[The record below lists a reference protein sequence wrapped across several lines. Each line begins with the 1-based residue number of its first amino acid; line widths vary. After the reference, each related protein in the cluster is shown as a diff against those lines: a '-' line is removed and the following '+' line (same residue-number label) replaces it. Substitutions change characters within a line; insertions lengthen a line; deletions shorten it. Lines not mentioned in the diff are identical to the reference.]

1 MLATES
7 APYLVD
13 PTVTQPPAPEI
24 VHTPL
29 ISTPSPQLGFSLETP
44 IQVDSKTEGTDTEPE
59 IEPDI
64 TDLSEDETP
73 VLRITFLGGPRTL
86 STARKSTRPPG
97 KKPKPDPEATTS
109 EPWGLRV
116 MATQTQLL
124 QAIVNNQG
132 NRGGSS
138 FGEFMRTK
146 PPTFATAEEPMD
158 AEDWLRIIE
167 KKLTLV
173 RVRKADKV
181 IFTANQLEG
190 PAGDWWD
197 TYKEAREEDAGE
209 PNWEEFTTAFR
220 DNFVPAAVM
229 RMKKNEFRRL
239 QQGNTT
245 IQEYL
250 NRFTQLARY
259 ATGDLADEEE
269 KIDKFI
275 EGLNDELRGPMI
287 GQDHDSFQRLINKVV
302 RLENDR
308 KVVEH
313 NHKRR
318 LAMNRPPQ
326 VAPQRPKGAAS
337 SVWKPTVVTTN
348 RPAASS
354 NFHRTVTIQN
364 RAPAPHQAATGSVR
378 PGSYFNC
385 GEYGHF
391 ANKCPHPNKTPIR
404 TRANVM
410 AIHGTTTP
418 AAGRGLFRTP
428 QTNRTATGFG
438 RGQVNHVRAEE
449 AQEDQGVL
457 MGTFSIHFTPVKVL
471 FDLGASHSFIS
482 LKASQ
487 RHNLTRVKLRQPM
500 LVHSPGGEIAVDTAC
515 IDVPI
520 RLRDVVFPSNLMVLV
535 PQTLDVILGM
545 DWLTKNRGVI
555 DCRRRE
561 VTLTTPW
568 GSGMRATMDQD
579 PRLTERAGGIFTM
592 LPMKGMP
599 IVQQFPDV
607 FPEDLPGMPPD
618 RDIEFI
624 IDLIPGTA
632 PISKRPYRM
641 PVNEL
646 EELKKQ
652 IRELQEKGFVRPSS
666 SPWGAPVL
674 FVKKKDG
681 SMRMCVDYRSL
692 NEVTIK
698 NKYPLPRIDDLFDQ
712 LKGAKVFSK
721 IDLRSGYHQL
731 KIRTGDIPKTAF
743 STRYGLYKF
752 TVMSFGLTNAPAY
765 FMNLMNK
772 VFMDYLDKFMVVFI
786 DDILIYSKD
795 EEEHAEHLRLVL
807 EKLRKHKL
815 YAKFSKCEFWLKEV
829 AFLGHVI
836 SAGGVAVDPTKVE
849 AVTEWKAPKSVTEIR
864 SFLGLAGY
872 YRRFIEGFSMIARP
886 MTQLLKKEKKFVWS
900 EQCQESFEQLKEKL
914 TSAPI
919 LVLPDIRKDFVIYCD
934 ASRQGLGGVLMQDG
948 KVVAY
953 ASRQLRPHEENYP
966 THDLELAAV
975 VHALKIWRHYLIGN
989 HCDIYTDHKSLK
1001 YIFTQSDLNLRQ
1013 RRWLELI
1020 KDYDLEVHYHPGK
1033 TNVVADALSQ
1043 KSHCNH
1049 LRTEGMA
1056 PELKEEIAQLNL
1068 HIIPYGQI
1076 NTLDIQPLMRTQ
1088 IEEAQKDNEEIR
1100 EVKECLAAGFAKEF
1114 STDEKDVLWYKKRIY
1129 VPEQGGQRGLILME
1143 AHESAYSLHP
1153 GSTKMYQDLK
1163 EGYWWPNIKRDV
1175 AEYVALCDV
1184 CQKVKA
1190 EHQRP
1195 AGLLQPLRIPEWK
1208 WNEIG
1213 MDFIVGLPKT
1223 TTGYDSIWV
1232 IVDRLTKTAR
1242 FIPVKTNY
1250 SSAKLA
1256 ELYMTRIEK
1265 VHEAL
1270 GSYLAF
1276 STAYHPQTDGQTE
1289 RTNQVLD
1296 DMLRACALDFSKD
1309 WERCLSYAEF
1319 SYNNSFQAS
1328 LKMSPN
1334 EALFGRRCRTPLMWS
1349 ETGERAV
1356 FGLDIIQEAEE
1367 KVRLIR
1373 DRLKSYADTRRRNL
1387 EFKEGDYVYLK
1398 VSPLRGTKRFKVK
1411 GKLAPRYVEPFQI
1424 NARRGEVAYQLQLP
1438 ENIADVHPVFH
1449 VSELKKC
1456 LRVLEEQA
1464 TLEEIHISNDLT
1476 YPEHPVRILD
1486 EAEKRTRMKVWRA
1499 RRGPPN
1505 PAPSS
1510 AVVITVAVAPH
1521 TVVLPRIVFLSPSPS
1536 SAKLPRAPRAARRS
1550 ASPLP
1555 SPMRLAAAAAPRTIA
1570 IAAAAPRHRRVAS
1583 RRVLTAP
1590 RPVPCH
1596 ASPRRR
1602 PVAVASPSR
1611 ASRPEPPRAVAA
1623 RRIAAVAIAVDVPS
1637 PRARPI
1643 AA

>member
-1 MLATES
+1 
-7 APYLVD
+7 
-13 PTVTQPPAPEI
+13 
-24 VHTPL
+24 
-29 ISTPSPQLGFSLETP
+29 
-44 IQVDSKTEGTDTEPE
+44 
-59 IEPDI
+59 
-64 TDLSEDETP
+64 
-73 VLRITFLGGPRTL
+73 
-86 STARKSTRPPG
+86 
-97 KKPKPDPEATTS
+97 
-109 EPWGLRV
+109 

-124 QAIVNNQG
+124 QAIASNQG

-173 RVRKADKV
+173 RVREADKV
-181 IFTANQLEG
+181 IFAANQLEG

-229 RMKKNEFRRL
+229 RMKKNEFRKLR
-239 QQGNTT
+239 QGNTT
-245 IQEYL
+245 VQEYL

-259 ATGDLADEEE
+259 ATRDLADEEE

-287 GQDHDSFQRLINKVV
+287 GQDHDSFQSLINKVV

-313 NHKRR
+313 NRKRR

-326 VAPQRPKGAAS
+326 TAPQRPKGTTPSA
-337 SVWKPTVVTTN
+337 WRPTVVTTS

-354 NFHRTVTIQN
+354 NFHRPVTIQN
-364 RAPAPHQAATGSVR
+364 RAPTPNQAATGSVR
-378 PGSYFNC
+378 PGSCFNC

-404 TRANVM
+404 TGANAT
-410 AIHGTTTP
+410 AIHGTATP

-457 MGTFSIHFTPVKVL
+457 MGMFSLNSTPVKVL
-471 FDLGASHSFIS
+471 FDSGASHSFIS

-487 RHNLTRVKLRQPM
+487 QHNLTRVKLRQPM

-520 RLRDVVFPSNLMVLV
+520 RLRDVVFPSNLMVLI

-545 DWLTKNRGVI
+545 DWLAKHRGVI

-568 GSGMRATMDQD
+568 GSDMRATMDQD

-592 LPMKGMP
+592 LPLKGMP
-599 IVQQFPDV
+599 IVQRFPDV

-666 SPWGAPVL
+666 SPWGAQVL

-698 NKYPLPRIDDLFDQ
+698 NKYPLPRIDNLFDQ

-731 KIRTGDIPKTAF
+731 KIRTEDIPKTAF
-743 STRYGLYKF
+743 STRYGLYEF

-772 VFMDYLDKFMVVFI
+772 VFMEYLDKFVVVFI

-807 EKLRKHKL
+807 QKLRKHKL

-836 SAGGVAVDPTKVE
+836 SAGGVAVDPAKVE

-864 SFLGLAGY
+864 SFLGLARY
-872 YRRFIEGFSMIARP
+872 YRRFIEGFSKIARP

-1033 TNVVADALSQ
+1033 ANVVADALSR
-1043 KSHCNH
+1043 KIHCNH
-1049 LRTEGMA
+1049 LRMEGMV
-1056 PELKEEIAQLNL
+1056 PELREEIAQLNL
-1068 HIIPYGQI
+1068 HIVPRGQI
-1076 NTLDIQPLMRTQ
+1076 NTLDIQPLLRTQ
-1088 IEEAQKDNEEIR
+1088 IEEAQKDNEEVR
-1100 EVKECLAAGFAKEF
+1100 EVKERLAAGRAKEF

-1129 VPEQGGQRGLILME
+1129 VPEQGGLRGLILKE

-1163 EGYWWPNIKRDV
+1163 EGYWWPNMKRDV

-1195 AGLLQPLRIPEWK
+1195 AVKPDAKPTKQKLRKMSADRQETAKAKVQKFLKTGVIQEIDYPEWLANRVLVQKSNGK
-1208 WNEIG
+1208 WRMCVDFTDLNKACPKDDFPLSRIDQLVDSTAGCKLMSFLDAYSGYHQIHMSPADIPNTAFITLFGTFCHLRMPFGLRNAEANFARLVYKVLDKQLGRNMEAYVDDIVVKSRKAFDHRRPSTTCAAGMKLKPEKGYNEEADALAKSAACGGPHSPGIFLEVQYEPSVPMESMEVMAIDQAKLG
-1213 MDFIVGLPKT
+1213 EDLYDWRTPFVKYLETSWLPEDEAEAKHLQLRAA
-1223 TTGYDSIWV
+1223 SPSSKKK
-1232 IVDRLTKTAR
+1232 TKTKKTAPADDLSALDPSIEKALDEENIEDDVDQAAAELPPPPSSPVQQSLSDR
-1242 FIPVKTNY
+1242 TPSAVGSHHIVEEEQPAAPAIPV
-1250 SSAKLA
+1250 LA
-1256 ELYMTRIEK
+1256 
-1265 VHEAL
+1265 
-1270 GSYLAF
+1270 
-1276 STAYHPQTDGQTE
+1276 D
-1289 RTNQVLD
+1289 
-1296 DMLRACALDFSKD
+1296 
-1309 WERCLSYAEF
+1309 
-1319 SYNNSFQAS
+1319 
-1328 LKMSPN
+1328 
-1334 EALFGRRCRTPLMWS
+1334 LFY
-1349 ETGERAV
+1349 
-1356 FGLDIIQEAEE
+1356 FD
-1367 KVRLIR
+1367 IR
-1373 DRLKSYADTRRRNL
+1373 DY
-1387 EFKEGDYVYLK
+1387 
-1398 VSPLRGTKRFKVK
+1398 
-1411 GKLAPRYVEPFQI
+1411 
-1424 NARRGEVAYQLQLP
+1424 
-1438 ENIADVHPVFH
+1438 
-1449 VSELKKC
+1449 
-1456 LRVLEEQA
+1456 
-1464 TLEEIHISNDLT
+1464 
-1476 YPEHPVRILD
+1476 LD
-1486 EAEKRTRMKVWRA
+1486 EAEKDTSSKA
-1499 RRGPPN
+1499 L
-1505 PAPSS
+1505 AP
-1510 AVVITVAVAPH
+1510 
-1521 TVVLPRIVFLSPSPS
+1521 LSDN
-1536 SAKLPRAPRAARRS
+1536 AKKTL
-1550 ASPLP
+1550 
-1555 SPMRLAAAAAPRTIA
+1555 
-1570 IAAAAPRHRRVAS
+1570 
-1583 RRVLTAP
+1583 
-1590 RPVPCH
+1590 
-1596 ASPRRR
+1596 
-1602 PVAVASPSR
+1602 
-1611 ASRPEPPRAVAA
+1611 
-1623 RRIAAVAIAVDVPS
+1623 
-1637 PRARPI
+1637 
-1643 AA
+1643 

>member
-1 MLATES
+1 
-7 APYLVD
+7 
-13 PTVTQPPAPEI
+13 
-24 VHTPL
+24 
-29 ISTPSPQLGFSLETP
+29 
-44 IQVDSKTEGTDTEPE
+44 
-59 IEPDI
+59 
-64 TDLSEDETP
+64 
-73 VLRITFLGGPRTL
+73 
-86 STARKSTRPPG
+86 
-97 KKPKPDPEATTS
+97 
-109 EPWGLRV
+109 

-124 QAIVNNQG
+124 QAIANNQG

-138 FGEFMRTK
+138 FGEFIRTK
-146 PPTFATAEEPMD
+146 PPTFAMADEPME
-158 AEDWLRIIE
+158 AEDWLCIIE

-173 RVRKADKV
+173 R
-181 IFTANQLEG
+181 
-190 PAGDWWD
+190 
-197 TYKEAREEDAGE
+197 EAREEDAGE
-209 PNWEEFTTAFR
+209 PTWEEFTAAFR
-220 DNFVPAAVM
+220 ENFVPAAVM

-239 QQGNTT
+239 RQGNTT
-245 IQEYL
+245 VQEYL

-259 ATGDLADEEE
+259 AIGDLADEEE

-275 EGLNDELRGPMI
+275 EGLNDELRRPMI
-287 GQDHDSFQRLINKVV
+287 GQDHESFQSLINKGV
-302 RLENDR
+302 
-308 KVVEH
+308 
-313 NHKRR
+313 
-318 LAMNRPPQ
+318 
-326 VAPQRPKGAAS
+326 PQRLKGATS
-337 SVWKPTVVTTN
+337 SGWKPPIVATN
-348 RPAASS
+348 RPAAPSHF
-354 NFHRTVTIQN
+354 NRPVAIQN
-364 RAPAPHQAATGSVR
+364 RTSTPTLAAPGAKKNVDC
-378 PGSYFNC
+378 FNY
-385 GEYGHF
+385 GEYGHY
-391 ANKCPHPNKTPIR
+391 ANSCPHPRKTPVR
-404 TRANVM
+404 TGANAMTVR
-410 AIHGTTTP
+410 GTTTP
-418 AAGRGLFRTP
+418 AVGRGLFKIP

-438 RGQVNHVRAEE
+438 RGQ
-449 AQEDQGVL
+449 
-457 MGTFSIHFTPVKVL
+457 
-471 FDLGASHSFIS
+471 
-482 LKASQ
+482 ASQ
-487 RHNLTRVKLRQPM
+487 KHNLTLVGLRKPM
-500 LVHSPGGEIAVDTAC
+500 IVHSPGGEITVSHAC

-520 RLRDVVFPSNLMVLV
+520 RLRDVVFPSNLMVLI

-568 GSGMRATMDQD
+568 GSDMRAPMDQD

-592 LPMKGMP
+592 LPLKGMP
-599 IVQQFPDV
+599 VVQQFPDV

-632 PISKRPYRM
+632 PISKRPYQM

-721 IDLRSGYHQL
+721 IDLQSGYHQL

-743 STRYGLYKF
+743 STHYGLYEF
-752 TVMSFGLTNAPAY
+752 TVISFGLTNAPAY

-772 VFMDYLDKFMVVFI
+772 VFMDYLDKFVVVFI

-815 YAKFSKCEFWLKEV
+815 YAKFSKWEFW
-829 AFLGHVI
+829 
-836 SAGGVAVDPTKVE
+836 
-849 AVTEWKAPKSVTEIR
+849 
-864 SFLGLAGY
+864 
-872 YRRFIEGFSMIARP
+872 
-886 MTQLLKKEKKFVWS
+886 
-900 EQCQESFEQLKEKL
+900 
-914 TSAPI
+914 
-919 LVLPDIRKDFVIYCD
+919 
-934 ASRQGLGGVLMQDG
+934 QGLGGVLMQDG

-966 THDLELAAV
+966 THDLELVAV

-1020 KDYDLEVHYHPGK
+1020 KDYDLEIHYHPGK
-1033 TNVVADALSQ
+1033 ANVVADALSR

-1056 PELKEEIAQLNL
+1056 PELKEEMAQLNL
-1068 HIIPYGQI
+1068 HIVPHGQI
-1076 NTLDIQPLMRTQ
+1076 NTLDIQPLLRTQ

-1100 EVKECLAAGFAKEF
+1100 EMKERLAAGFAKEF
-1114 STDEKDVLWYKKRIY
+1114 STDEKDVLW
-1129 VPEQGGQRGLILME
+1129 
-1143 AHESAYSLHP
+1143 
-1153 GSTKMYQDLK
+1153 
-1163 EGYWWPNIKRDV
+1163 
-1175 AEYVALCDV
+1175 
-1184 CQKVKA
+1184 
-1190 EHQRP
+1190 
-1195 AGLLQPLRIPEWK
+1195 IPEWK
-1208 WNEIG
+1208 WDEIV

-1223 TTGYDSIWV
+1223 ATRYDSIWV

-1256 ELYMTRIEK
+1256 ELYMTRIVCLHGVPKRIISDRGTQFTSHFWEK

-1289 RTNQVLD
+1289 RTNQVLE

-1309 WERCLSYAEF
+1309 WERCLPYAEF

-1356 FGLDIIQEAEE
+1356 FGPNIIKEAEE
-1367 KVRLIR
+1367 KVRLIQ
-1373 DRLKSYADTRRRNL
+1373 DRLKVAQSRQKSYADTRRRNL

-1398 VSPLRGTKRFKVK
+1398 VSPMRGTKRFKVK
-1411 GKLAPRYVEPFQI
+1411 GKLAPRYVGPFQI
-1424 NARRGEVAYQLQLP
+1424 ITRRGEVAYQLQLP
-1438 ENIADVHPVFH
+1438 ENIANVHPVFH
-1449 VSELKKC
+1449 VSQLKKC
-1456 LRVLEEQA
+1456 LRVPEEQA
-1464 TLEEIHISNDLT
+1464 PLEEIHISNDLT
-1476 YPEHPVRILD
+1476 YPEHPIRILD
-1486 EAEKRTRMKVWRA
+1486 EAEKRTRSKVWRMYKVQWSNHTEDEA
-1499 RRGPPN
+1499 TCESEEFLR
-1505 PAPSS
+1505 
-1510 AVVITVAVAPH
+1510 TEYPH
-1521 TVVLPRIVFLSPSPS
+1521 LF
-1536 SAKLPRAPRAARRS
+1536 
-1550 ASPLP
+1550 
-1555 SPMRLAAAAAPRTIA
+1555 
-1570 IAAAAPRHRRVAS
+1570 
-1583 RRVLTAP
+1583 
-1590 RPVPCH
+1590 
-1596 ASPRRR
+1596 
-1602 PVAVASPSR
+1602 
-1611 ASRPEPPRAVAA
+1611 ENW
-1623 RRIAAVAIAVDVPS
+1623 
-1637 PRARPI
+1637 
-1643 AA
+1643 

>member
-1 MLATES
+1 MAS
-7 APYLVD
+7 
-13 PTVTQPPAPEI
+13 
-24 VHTPL
+24 
-29 ISTPSPQLGFSLETP
+29 
-44 IQVDSKTEGTDTEPE
+44 
-59 IEPDI
+59 
-64 TDLSEDETP
+64 
-73 VLRITFLGGPRTL
+73 RR
-86 STARKSTRPPG
+86 R
-97 KKPKPDPEATTS
+97 ATTS
-109 EPWGLRV
+109 NDETQTPDLNTLARI
-116 MATQTQLL
+116 MATQNQLL
-124 QAIVNNQG
+124 QAIANNQG

-173 RVRKADKV
+173 RVREADKV
-181 IFTANQLEG
+181 IFAANQLEG

-239 QQGNTT
+239 RQGNTT
-245 IQEYL
+245 VQEYL

-259 ATGDLADEEE
+259 ATRDLADEEE

-287 GQDHDSFQRLINKVV
+287 GQDHDSFQSLINKVV

-313 NHKRR
+313 NRKRR
-318 LAMNRPPQ
+318 LAMNRTPQ
-326 VAPQRPKGAAS
+326 TAPQRPKGTTS
-337 SVWKPTVVTTN
+337 SAWRPTVVTTS

-354 NFHRTVTIQN
+354 NFHRPVTIQN
-364 RAPAPHQAATGSVR
+364 RAPAPNQAATGSVR
-378 PGSYFNC
+378 PGSCFNC

-404 TRANVM
+404 TGTNAT
-410 AIHGTTTP
+410 AIHGTATP
-418 AAGRGLFRTP
+418 AAGRSLFRTP

-457 MGTFSIHFTPVKVL
+457 MGMFSLNSTPVKVL
-471 FDLGASHSFIS
+471 FDSGASHSFIS

-487 RHNLTRVKLRQPM
+487 QHNLTRVKLRQPM
-500 LVHSPGGEIAVDTAC
+500 LVHSPGGEITVDTAC
-515 IDVPI
+515 INVPI
-520 RLRDVVFPSNLMVLV
+520 RLRDVVFPSNLMVLI

-545 DWLTKNRGVI
+545 DWLAKHRGVI

-568 GSGMRATMDQD
+568 GSDMRATMDQD

-592 LPMKGMP
+592 LPLKGMP
-599 IVQQFPDV
+599 VVQRFPDV

-731 KIRTGDIPKTAF
+731 NIRTEDIPKTAF
-743 STRYGLYKF
+743 STRYGLYEF

-772 VFMDYLDKFMVVFI
+772 VFMDYLDKFVV
-786 DDILIYSKD
+786 
-795 EEEHAEHLRLVL
+795 
-807 EKLRKHKL
+807 KLRKHKL

-836 SAGGVAVDPTKVE
+836 SAGGVAVDPAKVE

-872 YRRFIEGFSMIARP
+872 YRRFIEGFSKIARP
-886 MTQLLKKEKKFVWS
+886 MTQLLKKEKKFVW
-900 EQCQESFEQLKEKL
+900 
-914 TSAPI
+914 
-919 LVLPDIRKDFVIYCD
+919 
-934 ASRQGLGGVLMQDG
+934 QGLGGVLMQDG

-953 ASRQLRPHEENYP
+953 GSRQLRPHEENYP
-966 THDLELAAV
+966 THDLELEAV

-989 HCDIYTDHKSLK
+989 HCNIYTDHKSLK

-1033 TNVVADALSQ
+1033 ANVVADALSR

-1049 LRTEGMA
+1049 LRMEGMV
-1056 PELKEEIAQLNL
+1056 PELREEIAQLNL
-1068 HIIPYGQI
+1068 HIVPRGQI
-1076 NTLDIQPLMRTQ
+1076 NTLDIQPLLRTQ
-1088 IEEAQKDNEEIR
+1088 IEEAQMDNEEVR
-1100 EVKECLAAGFAKEF
+1100 EVKERLAAGRAKEF

-1129 VPEQGGQRGLILME
+1129 VPEQGGLRGLILKE
-1143 AHESAYSLHP
+1143 AHESAYALHP

-1163 EGYWWPNIKRDV
+1163 EGYWWPNMKRDV

-1208 WNEIG
+1208 WDEIG

-1223 TTGYDSIWV
+1223 ATGYDSIWV

-1256 ELYMTRIEK
+1256 ELYMTRIVCLHGVPKKIISDRGTQFTSHFWEK

-1289 RTNQVLD
+1289 RTNQVLE

-1309 WERCLSYAEF
+1309 WERCLPYAEF

-1356 FGLDIIQEAEE
+1356 FGPDIIQEAEE

-1373 DRLKSYADTRRRNL
+1373 DRLKIAQSRQKSYADTRRRNL

-1398 VSPLRGTKRFKVK
+1398 VSPMRGTKRFKVK
-1411 GKLAPRYVEPFQI
+1411 GKLAPRYVGPFQI
-1424 NARRGEVAYQLQLP
+1424 IARRGEVAYQLQLP

-1449 VSELKKC
+1449 VSQLKKC
-1456 LRVLEEQA
+1456 LRVPEEQA
-1464 TLEEIHISNDLT
+1464 PLEEIHISNDLT
-1476 YPEHPVRILD
+1476 YPEQPIRILD
-1486 EAEKRTRMKVWRA
+1486 EAEKRSRSKVWHMYKVQWSNHTEDEATWESEEFLR
-1499 RRGPPN
+1499 
-1505 PAPSS
+1505 
-1510 AVVITVAVAPH
+1510 TEYPH
-1521 TVVLPRIVFLSPSPS
+1521 LF
-1536 SAKLPRAPRAARRS
+1536 
-1550 ASPLP
+1550 
-1555 SPMRLAAAAAPRTIA
+1555 
-1570 IAAAAPRHRRVAS
+1570 
-1583 RRVLTAP
+1583 
-1590 RPVPCH
+1590 
-1596 ASPRRR
+1596 
-1602 PVAVASPSR
+1602 
-1611 ASRPEPPRAVAA
+1611 E
-1623 RRIAAVAIAVDVPS
+1623 DW
-1637 PRARPI
+1637 
-1643 AA
+1643 

>member
-1 MLATES
+1 MQDAAREAFLRLSSIHRAELASTEFAHHLFREESNSVCTVQDTPCCYNPMVTRLSRWAEAVDDFYDEALLEIDDQQRRVGELETEEEHQAWGSEIDSLKAQLQVHGDQFQQLSDQYNDRRGMMDTLEEQLRESQEHVSQLEEQLRAATVSTTGASTSTAVGRDRYFFLTPPYPPAFHALLGEVGMLATES

-29 ISTPSPQLGFSLETP
+29 ISTPSPQLSSSLETP
-44 IQVDSKTEGTDTEPE
+44 IQVESETEGTDTEPE

-64 TDLSEDETP
+64 TDPSEDETP
-73 VLRITFLGGPRTL
+73 VPRITFLGGPRTL
-86 STARKSTRPPG
+86 STAHKSTRPPG

-109 EPWGLRV
+109 EPWGL
-116 MATQTQLL
+116 
-124 QAIVNNQG
+124 
-132 NRGGSS
+132 
-138 FGEFMRTK
+138 
-146 PPTFATAEEPMD
+146 
-158 AEDWLRIIE
+158 
-167 KKLTLV
+167 
-173 RVRKADKV
+173 
-181 IFTANQLEG
+181 
-190 PAGDWWD
+190 
-197 TYKEAREEDAGE
+197 
-209 PNWEEFTTAFR
+209 
-220 DNFVPAAVM
+220 
-229 RMKKNEFRRL
+229 
-239 QQGNTT
+239 
-245 IQEYL
+245 
-250 NRFTQLARY
+250 
-259 ATGDLADEEE
+259 
-269 KIDKFI
+269 
-275 EGLNDELRGPMI
+275 
-287 GQDHDSFQRLINKVV
+287 
-302 RLENDR
+302 
-308 KVVEH
+308 
-313 NHKRR
+313 
-318 LAMNRPPQ
+318 
-326 VAPQRPKGAAS
+326 
-337 SVWKPTVVTTN
+337 
-348 RPAASS
+348 
-354 NFHRTVTIQN
+354 
-364 RAPAPHQAATGSVR
+364 
-378 PGSYFNC
+378 
-385 GEYGHF
+385 
-391 ANKCPHPNKTPIR
+391 
-404 TRANVM
+404 
-410 AIHGTTTP
+410 
-418 AAGRGLFRTP
+418 RTP

-457 MGTFSIHFTPVKVL
+457 M
-471 FDLGASHSFIS
+471 
-482 LKASQ
+482 
-487 RHNLTRVKLRQPM
+487 
-500 LVHSPGGEIAVDTAC
+500 AC

-520 RLRDVVFPSNLMVLV
+520 RIRDVVFPSNLMVLV

-579 PRLTERAGGIFTM
+579 PRLTKRVGGIFTM

-599 IVQQFPDV
+599 IVQRFPDV
-607 FPEDLPGMPPD
+607 FPEDLAGMPLD

-632 PISKRPYRM
+632 PISKRKYRM

-666 SPWGAPVL
+666 SPWGATVL

-681 SMRMCVDYRSL
+681 SIRMCVDYRSL

-698 NKYPLPRIDDLFDQ
+698 NKYPLPWIDDLFDQ

-721 IDLRSGYHQL
+721 MDLRSGYHQL

-743 STRYGLYKF
+743 STHYGLYEF

-765 FMNLMNK
+765 FMSLMNK
-772 VFMDYLDKFMVVFI
+772 VFMDYLDKFVVVFI

-795 EEEHAEHLRLVL
+795 EEEHVEHLRLVH

-815 YAKFSKCEFWLKEV
+815 YAKFSKC
-829 AFLGHVI
+829 
-836 SAGGVAVDPTKVE
+836 
-849 AVTEWKAPKSVTEIR
+849 
-864 SFLGLAGY
+864 LAGY
-872 YRRFIEGFSMIARP
+872 YRRFIEGFSKIARP
-886 MTQLLKKEKKFVWS
+886 MTQLVKKEKKFVWS

-934 ASRQGLGGVLMQDG
+934 ASRQGLGGVLMHDG
-948 KVVAY
+948 K
-953 ASRQLRPHEENYP
+953 SP
-966 THDLELAAV
+966 
-975 VHALKIWRHYLIGN
+975 
-989 HCDIYTDHKSLK
+989 K

-1020 KDYDLEVHYHPGK
+1020 KDYDLKVHYHPGK
-1033 TNVVADALSQ
+1033 ANVVADALSR

-1068 HIIPYGQI
+1068 HIVPHGQI
-1076 NTLDIQPLMRTQ
+1076 NTLDIEPLLRTQ
-1088 IEEAQKDNEEIR
+1088 IKEAQKDNEEIR
-1100 EVKECLAAGFAKEF
+1100 EVKERLAPGFAKEF
-1114 STDEKDVLWYKKRIY
+1114 STDEKDVLWINPKGSSQIGIFIAPRKYQD
-1129 VPEQGGQRGLILME
+1129 V
-1143 AHESAYSLHP
+1143 P
-1153 GSTKMYQDLK
+1153 GS
-1163 EGYWWPNIKRDV
+1163 EGRYWWPNMKRDV

-1208 WNEIG
+1208 WDEIG

-1223 TTGYDSIWV
+1223 STGYDSIWV

-1256 ELYMTRIEK
+1256 ELYMTRIFTSHFWEK

-1289 RTNQVLD
+1289 RTNQVLE
-1296 DMLRACALDFSKD
+1296 DMLRACALEFSKD
-1309 WERCLSYAEF
+1309 GERCLPYAKF

-1334 EALFGRRCRTPLMWS
+1334 EALFGRRYRTPLMWS

-1356 FGLDIIQEAEE
+1356 FGPDIIQEAEE

-1373 DRLKSYADTRRRNL
+1373 DRLKVAQSRQKSYADTRRRNL

-1398 VSPLRGTKRFKVK
+1398 VSPMRGTKRFKVK
-1411 GKLAPRYVEPFQI
+1411 GKLAPRYVGPFQI
-1424 NARRGEVAYQLQLP
+1424 IARRGEVAYQLQLP

-1449 VSELKKC
+1449 VSQLKKC
-1456 LRVLEEQA
+1456 LRVPEEQA

-1486 EAEKRTRMKVWRA
+1486 EAEKRTRTKVWRMYKVQWSNHTEDEA
-1499 RRGPPN
+1499 TWE
-1505 PAPSS
+1505 SEEFLK
-1510 AVVITVAVAPH
+1510 TEYPH
-1521 TVVLPRIVFLSPSPS
+1521 LFANR
-1536 SAKLPRAPRAARRS
+1536 
-1550 ASPLP
+1550 
-1555 SPMRLAAAAAPRTIA
+1555 
-1570 IAAAAPRHRRVAS
+1570 
-1583 RRVLTAP
+1583 
-1590 RPVPCH
+1590 
-1596 ASPRRR
+1596 
-1602 PVAVASPSR
+1602 
-1611 ASRPEPPRAVAA
+1611 
-1623 RRIAAVAIAVDVPS
+1623 
-1637 PRARPI
+1637 
-1643 AA
+1643 

>member
-1 MLATES
+1 MAS
-7 APYLVD
+7 RRWA
-13 PTVTQPPAPEI
+13 
-24 VHTPL
+24 
-29 ISTPSPQLGFSLETP
+29 STSNEETETP
-44 IQVDSKTEGTDTEPE
+44 
-59 IEPDI
+59 
-64 TDLSEDETP
+64 DLT
-73 VLRITFLGGPRTL
+73 TL
-86 STARKSTRPPG
+86 AG
-97 KKPKPDPEATTS
+97 
-109 EPWGLRV
+109 V

-124 QAIVNNQG
+124 QAIANNQG
-132 NRGGSS
+132 NRCGSS

-173 RVRKADKV
+173 RVREADKV
-181 IFTANQLEG
+181 IFAANQLEG
-190 PAGDWWD
+190 PAGDSWD
-197 TYKEAREEDAGE
+197 TYKGAREEDAGE

-229 RMKKNEFRRL
+229 LMKKNEFRRL
-239 QQGNTT
+239 RQGNTT
-245 IQEYL
+245 VQEYL

-259 ATGDLADEEE
+259 ATRDLADEEE
-269 KIDKFI
+269 TIDKFI

-287 GQDHDSFQRLINKVV
+287 GQDHDSFQSLINKVV

-308 KVVEH
+308 KIVEH
-313 NHKRR
+313 NRKRR

-326 VAPQRPKGAAS
+326 TAPQRPKGATS
-337 SVWKPTVVTTN
+337 SAWRPTVVTTS
-348 RPAASS
+348 RPAASG
-354 NFHRTVTIQN
+354 NLHRPVTIQN
-364 RAPAPHQAATGSVR
+364 RAPAPNQAATGPVR
-378 PGSYFNC
+378 PGSCFNC

-404 TRANVM
+404 TGANAT

-418 AAGRGLFRTP
+418 AVRRGLFRTP

-457 MGTFSIHFTPVKVL
+457 MGMFSLNSTPVKVL
-471 FDLGASHSFIS
+471 FDSGASYLFIS

-487 RHNLTRVKLRQPM
+487 QHNLTRVKLRQPM

-520 RLRDVVFPSNLMVLV
+520 RLRDVVFPSNLMVLI
-535 PQTLDVILGM
+535 PQTLDVILAM
-545 DWLTKNRGVI
+545 DWLAKHRGVI

-568 GSGMRATMDQD
+568 GSDMRATMDQD
-579 PRLTERAGGIFTM
+579 PRLTERVGGIFTM
-592 LPMKGMP
+592 LPLKGMP
-599 IVQQFPDV
+599 VVQRFPDV
-607 FPEDLPGMPPD
+607 FPEDLPGMPPN

-712 LKGAKVFSK
+712 LKGAKMFSK

-731 KIRTGDIPKTAF
+731 KIRTEDIPKTAL
-743 STRYGLYKF
+743 STRYGLYEF

-772 VFMDYLDKFMVVFI
+772 VFMDYLDKFVVVFI

-807 EKLRKHKL
+807 QKLRKHKL

-836 SAGGVAVDPTKVE
+836 SAGGVAVDPAKVE
-849 AVTEWKAPKSVTEIR
+849 AVMEWKAPKSVTEIR
-864 SFLGLAGY
+864 SFLGLVGY
-872 YRRFIEGFSMIARP
+872 YRRFIEGFSKIARP

-975 VHALKIWRHYLIGN
+975 VHALNIWRHYLIGNHCDIYTDHKNLKYIFTQSDLNLRQRRWLELIKDYDLEIWRHYLIGN

-1001 YIFTQSDLNLRQ
+1001 YIFIQSDLNLRQ

-1033 TNVVADALSQ
+1033 ANVVADALSR

-1049 LRTEGMA
+1049 LEMEGMA
-1056 PELKEEIAQLNL
+1056 PELKEELAQLNL
-1068 HIIPYGQI
+1068 HIVPRGQV
-1076 NTLDIQPLMRTQ
+1076 NTLDIQPLLRTQ

-1100 EVKECLAAGFAKEF
+1100 EVKERLAAGFAKEF

-1129 VPEQGGQRGLILME
+1129 VPKQGGLRGLILKE

-1163 EGYWWPNIKRDV
+1163 EVYWWPNMKRDV

-1184 CQKVKA
+1184 CQKTA
-1190 EHQRP
+1190 
-1195 AGLLQPLRIPEWK
+1195 
-1208 WNEIG
+1208 
-1213 MDFIVGLPKT
+1213 
-1223 TTGYDSIWV
+1223 TGYDSIWV

-1256 ELYMTRIEK
+1256 ELYMTRIVCLHGVPKRIISDRGTQFTSHFWEK

-1289 RTNQVLD
+1289 RTNQVLE

-1309 WERCLSYAEF
+1309 WERCLPYAEF

-1334 EALFGRRCRTPLMWS
+1334 EALFGRR
-1349 ETGERAV
+1349 
-1356 FGLDIIQEAEE
+1356 
-1367 KVRLIR
+1367 
-1373 DRLKSYADTRRRNL
+1373 
-1387 EFKEGDYVYLK
+1387 
-1398 VSPLRGTKRFKVK
+1398 
-1411 GKLAPRYVEPFQI
+1411 
-1424 NARRGEVAYQLQLP
+1424 
-1438 ENIADVHPVFH
+1438 
-1449 VSELKKC
+1449 
-1456 LRVLEEQA
+1456 
-1464 TLEEIHISNDLT
+1464 
-1476 YPEHPVRILD
+1476 
-1486 EAEKRTRMKVWRA
+1486 
-1499 RRGPPN
+1499 
-1505 PAPSS
+1505 
-1510 AVVITVAVAPH
+1510 
-1521 TVVLPRIVFLSPSPS
+1521 
-1536 SAKLPRAPRAARRS
+1536 
-1550 ASPLP
+1550 
-1555 SPMRLAAAAAPRTIA
+1555 
-1570 IAAAAPRHRRVAS
+1570 
-1583 RRVLTAP
+1583 
-1590 RPVPCH
+1590 
-1596 ASPRRR
+1596 
-1602 PVAVASPSR
+1602 
-1611 ASRPEPPRAVAA
+1611 
-1623 RRIAAVAIAVDVPS
+1623 
-1637 PRARPI
+1637 
-1643 AA
+1643 

>member
-1 MLATES
+1 MASRRRASTSNEETQTPDLTTLA
-7 APYLVD
+7 
-13 PTVTQPPAPEI
+13 
-24 VHTPL
+24 
-29 ISTPSPQLGFSLETP
+29 G
-44 IQVDSKTEGTDTEPE
+44 
-59 IEPDI
+59 
-64 TDLSEDETP
+64 
-73 VLRITFLGGPRTL
+73 
-86 STARKSTRPPG
+86 
-97 KKPKPDPEATTS
+97 
-109 EPWGLRV
+109 V

-124 QAIVNNQG
+124 QAIANNQG

-146 PPTFATAEEPMD
+146 PPTFTTAEEPMD

-173 RVRKADKV
+173 RVREADKV
-181 IFTANQLEG
+181 IFAANQLEG

-239 QQGNTT
+239 RQGNTT

-259 ATGDLADEEE
+259 ATGDLADGEE

-287 GQDHDSFQRLINKVV
+287 GQDHDSFQSLINKVV

-313 NHKRR
+313 NRKRR
-318 LAMNRPPQ
+318 LAMNRLPQ
-326 VAPQRPKGAAS
+326 VAPQRPKGATS
-337 SVWKPTVVTTN
+337 SEWKPTVVTTN
-348 RPAASS
+348 RPATSS
-354 NFHRTVTIQN
+354 NFLRPVTIQN
-364 RAPAPHQAATGSVR
+364 RAPAPHQATTGSVR
-378 PGSYFNC
+378 PGSCFNC

-404 TRANVM
+404 TGANAT

-457 MGTFSIHFTPVKVL
+457 MG
-471 FDLGASHSFIS
+471 
-482 LKASQ
+482 
-487 RHNLTRVKLRQPM
+487 
-500 LVHSPGGEIAVDTAC
+500 
-515 IDVPI
+515 
-520 RLRDVVFPSNLMVLV
+520 
-535 PQTLDVILGM
+535 M

-568 GSGMRATMDQD
+568 GSDMRATMDQD

-592 LPMKGMP
+592 LPLKGMP
-599 IVQQFPDV
+599 IVQRFPDV

-624 IDLIPGTA
+624 IDLIPETA

-641 PVNEL
+641 PVNDL

-652 IRELQEKGFVRPSS
+652 IRELQEKEFVRPSS

-731 KIRTGDIPKTAF
+731 KIRIADIPKTAF
-743 STRYGLYKF
+743 STRYGLYEF

-772 VFMDYLDKFMVVFI
+772 VFVDYLDKFVVVFI

-836 SAGGVAVDPTKVE
+836 SAGGVAVDPAKVE

-872 YRRFIEGFSMIARP
+872 YRRFIEGFSKIARP

-919 LVLPDIRKDFVIYCD
+919 LVLPDIRKDFVIYCN
-934 ASRQGLGGVLMQDG
+934 ASRQGLGG
-948 KVVAY
+948 
-953 ASRQLRPHEENYP
+953 
-966 THDLELAAV
+966 
-975 VHALKIWRHYLIGN
+975 IWRHYLIGN

-1033 TNVVADALSQ
+1033 ANVVADALSR
-1043 KSHCNH
+1043 KRHCNH
-1049 LRTEGMA
+1049 LRMEGMV
-1056 PELKEEIAQLNL
+1056 PKLREEIAQLNL
-1068 HIIPYGQI
+1068 HIVPRGQI
-1076 NTLDIQPLMRTQ
+1076 NTLDIQPLLRTQ

-1100 EVKECLAAGFAKEF
+1100 EVKERLAAGRAKEF

-1129 VPEQGGQRGLILME
+1129 VPEQGGLRGLILKE

-1163 EGYWWPNIKRDV
+1163 EGYWWPNMKRDV

-1184 CQKVKA
+1184 CQKTA
-1190 EHQRP
+1190 
-1195 AGLLQPLRIPEWK
+1195 
-1208 WNEIG
+1208 
-1213 MDFIVGLPKT
+1213 
-1223 TTGYDSIWV
+1223 TGYDSIWV

-1256 ELYMTRIEK
+1256 ELYMTRIVCLHGVPKKIISDRGTQFTSHFWEK

-1289 RTNQVLD
+1289 RTNQVLE

-1309 WERCLSYAEF
+1309 WERCLPYAEF

-1334 EALFGRRCRTPLMWS
+1334 EALFGRRCRTTLMWS
-1349 ETGERAV
+1349 KTGERAV
-1356 FGLDIIQEAEE
+1356 FGPDIIQEAEE

-1373 DRLKSYADTRRRNL
+1373 DRLKVAQSRQKSYADTRRRNL
-1387 EFKEGDYVYLK
+1387 EFKEGSYVYLK
-1398 VSPLRGTKRFKVK
+1398 VSPMRGTKRFKVK
-1411 GKLAPRYVEPFQI
+1411 GKLAPRYVGPFQI
-1424 NARRGEVAYQLQLP
+1424 VARRGEVAYQLQLP

-1449 VSELKKC
+1449 VSQLKKC
-1456 LRVLEEQA
+1456 LRVPEEQA
-1464 TLEEIHISNDLT
+1464 PLEEIHISNDLT
-1476 YPEHPVRILD
+1476 YPEHPIRILD
-1486 EAEKRTRMKVWRA
+1486 EAEKRTKSKVWRMYKVQWSNHTKDEA
-1499 RRGPPN
+1499 TWESEEFLR
-1505 PAPSS
+1505 
-1510 AVVITVAVAPH
+1510 TEYPH
-1521 TVVLPRIVFLSPSPS
+1521 LF
-1536 SAKLPRAPRAARRS
+1536 
-1550 ASPLP
+1550 
-1555 SPMRLAAAAAPRTIA
+1555 
-1570 IAAAAPRHRRVAS
+1570 
-1583 RRVLTAP
+1583 
-1590 RPVPCH
+1590 
-1596 ASPRRR
+1596 
-1602 PVAVASPSR
+1602 
-1611 ASRPEPPRAVAA
+1611 ENW
-1623 RRIAAVAIAVDVPS
+1623 
-1637 PRARPI
+1637 
-1643 AA
+1643 